1 MKGFLTS
8 WVELLGPVV
17 LQPLPA
23 SLLLLGG
30 GSSFLLARADRLGLR
45 AGLNTTNN
53 YFKTFL
59 VQLFTVKFYPY
70 SVSGL
75 RKEDKNAKLKTD
87 RQTYRQIDKRT
98 KGQKD
103 KGTKGQKDK
112 RTKGQ
117 KDKKTKKQKN
127 RPTASYLDRL
137 LDCLRGVVEVV
148 ALTGRCT

>member
-1 MKGFLTS
+1 MAGSHGHEGVLDFL
-8 WVELLGPVV
+8 VV

-87 RQTYRQIDKRT
+87 RQTYRQTDKRT

-103 KGTKGQKDK
+103 KGTKGQRDK

-117 KDKKTKKQKN
+117 KDKKTKREKDKK
-127 RPTASYLDRL
+127 TDRQL
-137 LDCLRGVVEVV
+137 VT
-148 ALTGRCT
+148 LTGSLTVFAE